1 MLNLKNICLAVF
13 FLISGVAIASGIWN
27 IVNGIDIMSSVI
39 STIWVIVACL
49 TIYLEHKKIISK
61 FASNAIWV
69 ILIIE
74 CLIETLSSS
83 NKMSDFVFWVS
94 IVTCIIVLIG
104 TLLDCKDEND

>member
-1 MLNLKNICLAVF
+1 MLNLKNICFAVF
-13 FLISGVAIASGIWN
+13 FLISGIIIASGIWN
-27 IVNGIDIMSSVI
+27 VVNGIDVMGSVI

-74 CLIETLSSS
+74 CLIEVLTS
-83 NKMSDFVFWVS
+83 NLDGFVFWVS
-94 IVTCIIVLIG
+94 IITCIIVLIG
-104 TLLDCKDEND
+104 TLMDSKDEEE